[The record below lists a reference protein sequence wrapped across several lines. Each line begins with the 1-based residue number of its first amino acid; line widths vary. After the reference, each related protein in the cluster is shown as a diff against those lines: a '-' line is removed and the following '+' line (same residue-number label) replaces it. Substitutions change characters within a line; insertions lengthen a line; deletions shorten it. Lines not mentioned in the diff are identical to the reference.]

1 MNGIMSCAR
10 ILSFTMMVF
19 GLGSP
24 VPMDGVTPEPG
35 IFYHTTGVARNDQLN
50 IRSEPGADAA
60 IVGMLRFDEAN
71 IAITGT
77 QQVTGS
83 TTWWEII
90 HSGLNQDTGWV
101 NGKFLAPDSFSSEG
115 MPALPPP
122 GALPPPS
129 RPTIWCPTWQGRK
142 CCAPCIM

>member
-1 MNGIMSCAR
+1 
-10 ILSFTMMVF
+10 MMVF
-19 GLGSP
+19 GLSSP

-35 IFYHTTGVARNDQLN
+35 IFDHATDVARNDQLN

-77 QQVTGS
+77 QQVTGG

-90 HSGLNQDTGWV
+90 HSGLNQDTV
-101 NGKFLAPDSFSSEG
+101 
-115 MPALPPP
+115 
-122 GALPPPS
+122 
-129 RPTIWCPTWQGRK
+129 
-142 CCAPCIM
+142 